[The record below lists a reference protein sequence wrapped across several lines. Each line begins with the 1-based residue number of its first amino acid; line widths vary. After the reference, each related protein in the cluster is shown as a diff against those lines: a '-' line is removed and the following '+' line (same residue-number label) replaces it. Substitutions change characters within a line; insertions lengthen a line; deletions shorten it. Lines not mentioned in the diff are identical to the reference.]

1 MFGGWFGSRPKASK
15 DVAKERLRNV
25 LVKDRSDVS
34 PAVMQELTRELGRV
48 LSGYMD
54 VDQSR
59 LSVEVRPEE
68 REVALVAR
76 VPVRS
81 FKRRV

>member
-1 MFGGWFGSRPKASK
+1 MFGGLFGPRAKASK
-15 DVAKERLRNV
+15 DVAKERLKYV

-34 PAVMQELTRELGRV
+34 PAVMAELTRDLGRV

-59 LSVEVRPEE
+59 LNVEIRPDE

-76 VPVRS
+76 VPVKN
-81 FKRRV
+81 FKRR

>member
-1 MFGGWFGSRPKASK
+1 MFGGLFGARAKPSK

-34 PAVMQELTRELGRV
+34 PAMMQELTRELGR
-48 LSGYMD
+48 LLAGYMD

-59 LSVEVRPEE
+59 LNVEIRPEE
-68 REVALVAR
+68 REVSLIAR
-76 VPVRS
+76 VPVRN
-81 FKRRV
+81 FKRR

>member
-1 MFGGWFGSRPKASK
+1 MFGGLFGSRAKASK
-15 DVAKERLRNV
+15 DVAKERLLNV

-34 PAVMQELTRELGRV
+34 PQMMQELRRELGR
-48 LSGYMD
+48 LISGYMD

-59 LSVEVRPEE
+59 LNVEIRPEE
-68 REVALVAR
+68 REMALVAR

-81 FKRRV
+81 IRRH